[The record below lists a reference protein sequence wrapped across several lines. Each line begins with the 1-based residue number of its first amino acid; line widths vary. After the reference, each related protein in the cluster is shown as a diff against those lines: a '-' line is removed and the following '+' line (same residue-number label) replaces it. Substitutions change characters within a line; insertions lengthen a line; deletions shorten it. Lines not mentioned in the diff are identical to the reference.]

1 MTSMS
6 KRFFYS
12 LFKTTWEKSFT
23 EKNIQYAFAKP
34 GIWPINSDAVVS
46 KLIQSKQT
54 EEKDLEVPF
63 NPQNG
68 MDIHRMKRGF
78 DKASLEEKLQ
88 KVDELLDALE
98 KKTAKLSIAQKE
110 ASDLRA
116 TIILEQK
123 KRQRGKRLNLA
134 SEEIEGTEIYS
145 PLKVV
150 KAVEYHN
157 ELNRLAAEKE
167 AVKQERK
174 AVREAN
180 KVRKEKEKEEKEAR
194 QAATQLQKD
203 LKAASAFILGKTSA
217 PSAKSKS
224 ITKLSKEPVL
234 EALEVSTPPASPQK
248 KQDKT
253 PKNLIVTLKVSAPD
267 LEVVQL
273 ERGGRPIRLLQR
285 FRNTK

>member
-1 MTSMS
+1 MNQSMGMTSMS

-12 LFKTTWEKSFT
+12 LFKTAWEKSFT
-23 EKNIQYAFAKP
+23 EKNIQHAFAKP

-54 EEKDLEVPF
+54 EEEDLEVPF
-63 NPQNG
+63 SPQNG

-78 DKASLEEKLQ
+78 DKASSEEKLQ

-98 KKTAKLSIAQKE
+98 RKTAKLSIAQKE
-110 ASDLRA
+110 ASGLRA
-116 TIILEQK
+116 IIILEQK

-134 SEEIEGTEIYS
+134 GEETEGTEVYS
-145 PLKVV
+145 LLKVV
-150 KAVEYHN
+150 KAVEYHD

-203 LKAASAFILGKTSA
+203 LKAASASILGKTPA

-224 ITKLSKEPVL
+224 ITKLSKESVL
-234 EALEVSTPPASPQK
+234 EALE
-248 KQDKT
+248 
-253 PKNLIVTLKVSAPD
+253 NLMVTLKVSAPD

-273 ERGGRPIRLLQR
+273 GRGGRPIRLLQR